1 MKKLILTYL
10 KGVAMGASDVV
21 PGVSGGTI
29 ALITGIYER
38 LLSAIK
44 SINISNLKLF
54 FTGQFKLFWRNID
67 GNFLLTLF
75 AGIATSFLLLAK
87 LITYLII
94 TYPALVW
101 AFFFGLIVASTLFVG
116 KNVKWNW
123 KTIISF
129 VVFAVLSFWIT
140 SPENIP
146 LSPESEWWF
155 IFICGMIAI
164 CAMILP
170 GISGSFILVL
180 LGQYFY
186 IMQALSDMNWMV
198 LLIFM
203 GGAVIGILTFANVL
217 SWLFKHF
224 EMITLA
230 ALTGFMFGSLN
241 KIWPWKHTLSTYVD
255 SHGITMP
262 LTQKNILPQTFDM
275 NVVYALL
282 LIAVGMAIIFV
293 IQGIANRLK

>member
-101 AFFFGLIVASTLFVG
+101 AFFFGLIVASTVFVG

>member
-101 AFFFGLIVASTLFVG
+101 AFFW
-116 KNVKWNW
+116 VK
-123 KTIISF
+123 
-129 VVFAVLSFWIT
+129 
-140 SPENIP
+140 
-146 LSPESEWWF
+146 
-155 IFICGMIAI
+155 M
-164 CAMILP
+164 
-170 GISGSFILVL
+170 
-180 LGQYFY
+180 
-186 IMQALSDMNWMV
+186 
-198 LLIFM
+198 
-203 GGAVIGILTFANVL
+203 
-217 SWLFKHF
+217 
-224 EMITLA
+224 
-230 ALTGFMFGSLN
+230 
-241 KIWPWKHTLSTYVD
+241 
-255 SHGITMP
+255 
-262 LTQKNILPQTFDM
+262 
-275 NVVYALL
+275 
-282 LIAVGMAIIFV
+282 
-293 IQGIANRLK
+293 

>member
-1 MKKLILTYL
+1 
-10 KGVAMGASDVV
+10 
-21 PGVSGGTI
+21 
-29 ALITGIYER
+29 
-38 LLSAIK
+38 
-44 SINISNLKLF
+44 
-54 FTGQFKLFWRNID
+54 
-67 GNFLLTLF
+67 
-75 AGIATSFLLLAK
+75 
-87 LITYLII
+87 
-94 TYPALVW
+94 
-101 AFFFGLIVASTLFVG
+101 